1 MRRQWT
7 REGPL
12 GWEGAPPFGRQR
24 GFLSALAASLLPPAA
39 SPPQRLGG
47 ARGGVGAPAPAAPP
61 LALTYLSGGQEVG
74 LGGKGQRAPLLAGG
88 LRRPSQEGPPRP
100 GGRGGRGRCEGQGS
114 M

>member
-24 GFLSALAASLLPPAA
+24 GFLSALAASLFPPAA

-61 LALTYLSGGQEVG
+61 LALTYLSGGH
-74 LGGKGQRAPLLAGG
+74 
-88 LRRPSQEGPPRP
+88 
-100 GGRGGRGRCEGQGS
+100 GRGDSPRT
-114 M
+114 